1 MKFAICDDDELFC
14 VQLEKYV
21 KEFFSKK
28 KLKCPDILTFHCGED
43 LLASE
48 DSFDIAFLDVEMSG
62 ISGIHTGRELK
73 KRNRRILFM
82 IITSYNDYLDE
93 ALQFHAFRYL
103 SKPLEKARLFRNL
116 ESALYIYNTEN
127 EKIAIET
134 KEETITVF
142 TSDIIIVESVGRK
155 VYVRTTKED
164 YLSIH
169 KIQYWIEHL
178 NPAQFFQPHK
188 SFIINFKHVTRFD
201 NQLIYLFSERY
212 TAYLTYRKYSAFKS
226 AYLMYLDSTT

>member
-14 VQLEKYV
+14 VQLEKYI

-28 KLKCPDILTFHCGED
+28 KIKSPEIQIFHCGED

-48 DSFDIAFLDVEMSG
+48 DTFDIAFLDVEMSG

-82 IITSYNDYLDE
+82 IITSYTEYLDE

-103 SKPLEKARLFRNL
+103 SKPLDKARLFRNL
-116 ESALYIYNTEN
+116 ESALYVYQTEN
-127 EKIAIET
+127 EKILIET
-134 KEETITVF
+134 KEENITVF
-142 TSDIIIVESVGRK
+142 TSSIVMIEIVGRK
-155 VYVRTTKED
+155 VYVRTTTED

-169 KIQYWIEHL
+169 KLQYWMEHL
-178 NPAQFFQPHK
+178 NQAQFFQPHK
-188 SFIINFKHVTRFD
+188 SYIINFKHVTKFD
-201 NQLIYLFSERY
+201 KQLIYLFNERY
-212 TAYLTYRKYSAFKS
+212 KAYLTYRRYAAFKS